1 MGRAYYRRESHQV
14 GERRGERIQG
24 RYATVEQGARH
35 HMGARTPAPRSQS
48 LNGVAE
54 RMIGWCVTA
63 IRSMLKQANLSSGY
77 WCFAVEYAEQIRN
90 VILNRGSMDPSL
102 TPAEAF
108 TGLKP
113 DVSCMRVFGCV
124 GWAHIHKEI
133 REDASLG
140 DRAVACR
147 FMGMDKLHG
156 TYRVLIGRRKL
167 VRTTN
172 AWFNEN
178 AFDVSALGGEEQA
191 KPDAIPL
198 VETPE
203 RAVEQAILEA
213 PAQVPTLRTEEE
225 EKHAFQSP
233 APVRDVRDLGEA
245 ATPLASEA
253 SEAETIED
261 PEYQAPEPEG
271 PRRSTRSNRGIPE
284 PRYGAV
290 DYEDWM
296 SCVEECIATVSVS

>member
-1 MGRAYYRRESHQV
+1 
-14 GERRGERIQG
+14 
-24 RYATVEQGARH
+24 
-35 HMGARTPAPRSQS
+35 
-48 LNGVAE
+48 
-54 RMIGWCVTA
+54 
-63 IRSMLKQANLSSGY
+63 
-77 WCFAVEYAEQIRN
+77 
-90 VILNRGSMDPSL
+90 MDPSL

-271 PRRSTRSNRGIPE
+271 PRRSTRSNRAAVFLNRGTARWIMKTGCHALKNAL
-284 PRYGAV
+284 PRLKRAEKKALTRRSTRTTRIYWRFRMGSIGPLRLLKRLKGYARKARFAK
-290 DYEDWM
+290 YL
-296 SCVEECIATVSVS
+296 SRS